1 MTENEKKQVR
11 ALWESGMTLAQI
23 RQMTPIEPR
32 AFDLAVREMKRN
44 GEFPQLRNTCAD
56 KIIEAYHRG
65 ERNPYAIADTYGVKV
80 NYVYWVLARN
90 KLRLGKK
97 TRVFVHSERTTAI
110 VEDLKDGALSQVEIA
125 KKHGVSRQ
133 YITKI
138 KKKLER
144 GILDD
149 EPNRSF

>member
-1 MTENEKKQVR
+1 MTESEKSR
-11 ALWESGMTLAQI
+11 IISLWESGMTLAQI

-44 GEFPQLRNTCAD
+44 GEFPKIRKTCAD

-65 ERNPYAIADTYGVKV
+65 ERNCHAIADTYGVKV

-110 VEDLKDGALSQVEIA
+110 VEDLKDGELSQVEIA
-125 KKHGVSRQ
+125 KKHNVSRQ
-133 YITKI
+133 HITKI
-138 KKKLER
+138 KRKLER
-144 GILDD
+144 GILDN
-149 EPNRSF
+149 EPNRFF

>member
-32 AFDLAVREMKRN
+32 AFDLAVREMK
-44 GEFPQLRNTCAD
+44 
-56 KIIEAYHRG
+56 HRG

-97 TRVFVHSERTTAI
+97 TRVFVHSERTNTI
-110 VEDLKDGALSQVEIA
+110 VEDLKDGELSQVEIA
-125 KKHGVSRQ
+125 KKHNVSRQ

-149 EPNRSF
+149 EN